1 MRIFSKACVGLAFI
15 CVIPATGFAEEKSYL
30 CAINEV
36 YECVAVTG
44 CSRLSLA
51 DANLA
56 GIVLLD
62 LEKKQLSSAPL
73 GGEPRVDDIEGV
85 AVTNKAILLHGTGKR
100 ETDRNWSAVISLET
114 GNLTAGIST
123 PDSSLSLLGICSAKP

>member
-1 MRIFSKACVGLAFI
+1 
-15 CVIPATGFAEEKSYL
+15 
-30 CAINEV
+30 
-36 YECVAVTG
+36 
-44 CSRLSLA
+44 
-51 DANLA
+51 LA

-100 ETDRNWSAVISLET
+100 ETDRTWSAVISLET